1 MLRIVLFLL
10 TNLAVV
16 LVAGIVLSL
25 LGVGSTHGAGNT
37 LQLGNLLVFC
47 FVFGS
52 VGSLISL
59 LMSKWMAK
67 RSMGVQ
73 LIETPRTGEER
84 WLLDTVAELSQKAG
98 IKMPE
103 VGIFPSYQSNA
114 FATGW
119 NRNDA
124 LVAVSSGLLQRMT
137 KDEVRAVLGHEIGHV
152 ANGDMVTLALIQGV
166 VNAFV
171 MFFSRIIGNFVDR
184 VVFKNEEGPGIAYF
198 VTSIIADIVLGILAS
213 VIVMYFS
220 RYREFRADEAGAE
233 LAGRQSMINA
243 LRALQR
249 EHEVPDQMPAEMTA
263 MAITEGKR
271 EGFSLASLFMS
282 PPPLEKR
289 IEALQRL
296 QIA

>member
-10 TNLAVV
+10 TNLAVM

-37 LQLGNLLVFC
+37 LQLGNLLVMC

-67 RSMGVQ
+67 RTMGVQ
-73 LIETPRTGEER
+73 LIENPRSGEER
-84 WLLDTVAELSQKAG
+84 WLLDTVADLAQRAG

-124 LVAVSSGLLQRMT
+124 LVAVSSGLLQRMN
-137 KDEVRAVLGHEIGHV
+137 KDEVRAVLAHEVGHV

-184 VVFKNEEGPGIAYF
+184 VVFKNEEGPGIAYY
-198 VTSIIADIVLGILAS
+198 VTRIIADIVLGILAS
-213 VIVMYFS
+213 AIVMAFS
-220 RYREFRADEAGAE
+220 RHREFRADEAGAA
-233 LAGRQSMINA
+233 LAGRAAMISA

-263 MAITEGKR
+263 MAITTGKL
-271 EGFSLASLFMS
+271 EGFTLAQLFMS
-282 PPPLEKR
+282 HPPLEKR
-289 IEALQRL
+289 IAHLQSL

>member
-37 LQLGNLLVFC
+37 LQLGNLLVMC

-67 RSMGVQ
+67 RTMGVQ
-73 LIETPRTGEER
+73 LIENPRSGEER
-84 WLLDTVAELSQKAG
+84 WLLDTVADLAQRAG

-124 LVAVSSGLLQRMT
+124 LVAVSSGLLQRMN
-137 KDEVRAVLGHEIGHV
+137 KDEVRAVLAHEVGHV

-184 VVFKNEEGPGIAYF
+184 VIFKNEEGPGIAYY

-213 VIVMYFS
+213 AIVMAFS
-220 RYREFRADEAGAE
+220 RHREFRADEAGAA
-233 LAGRQSMINA
+233 LSGRAAMISA

-263 MAITEGKR
+263 MAITTGKL
-271 EGFSLASLFMS
+271 EGFTLAQLFMS
-282 PPPLEKR
+282 HPPLEKR
-289 IEALQRL
+289 IAHLQSL

>member
-10 TNLAVV
+10 TNLAVM

-25 LGVGSTHGAGNT
+25 LGVGRYIVGGNH
-37 LQLGNLLVFC
+37 LDLGNLLTIC
-47 FVFGS
+47 FVFGT
-52 VGSLISL
+52 VGSMISL
-59 LMSKWMAK
+59 LLSKWMAK

-73 LIETPRTGEER
+73 VIETPRSGEER
-84 WLLDTVAELSQKAG
+84 WLVDTVADLAQRAS

-119 NRNDA
+119 NKNDA

-213 VIVMYFS
+213 TIVMAFS
-220 RYREFRADEAGAE
+220 RHREFRADEAGAT
-233 LAGRQSMINA
+233 LAGRQAMINA

-263 MAITEGKR
+263 MAITTGRR
-271 EGFSLASLFMS
+271 EQFSVASLFMS
-282 PPPLEKR
+282 HPPLEKR
-289 IEALQRL
+289 IEALQKL
-296 QIA
+296 QVA